1 MDGKLPQT
9 FLQGLLSGFGHPVI
23 GVDHLAAIVGV
34 GILAALAGRSA
45 AVVLA
50 FSVAVIA
57 GVGLHLSRIDLPAS
71 ELFVGLTTLLIGA
84 LVILR
89 QSMSAGRALLLF
101 AIAGL
106 VHGYALGESIVG
118 AEASPLMAYLL
129 GLLVMQT
136 AIGVV
141 VYAAVRSL
149 VALAGAHDRP
159 HDRGRAGGDV
169 RAASPRQR
177 RQVSP
182 DVTTTILYVCVTCR
196 GNPATADRRARC
208 PASRRT
214 IAGGGRAAARRRR
227 RQGHRGGAGQ
237 LPVEL
242 PARLQCGRVGVGQ
255 VDLRDRRPRS
265 RSACRRRHRFCPP
278 HRAHAEGV
286 PEWRDRPEHVRKH
299 TIARVPPVKPAAPS
313 LLPSQ
318 EQP

>member
-1 MDGKLPQT
+1 MSASRRLGMLAIMMVIAEPAWAHHVMDGKLPQT

-57 GVGLHLSRIDLPAS
+57 GVSLHLAKIDLPAS

-101 AIAGL
+101 ALAGL

-129 GLLVMQT
+129 GLLIMQT

-149 VALAGAHDRP
+149 ARWPARTTGLTVAGVLVALAG
-159 HDRGRAGGDV
+159 GI
-169 RAASPRQR
+169 
-177 RQVSP
+177 
-182 DVTTTILYVCVTCR
+182 TT
-196 GNPATADRRARC
+196 
-208 PASRRT
+208 
-214 IAGGGRAAARRRR
+214 AAA
-227 RQGHRGGAGQ
+227 AG
-237 LPVEL
+237 L
-242 PARLQCGRVGVGQ
+242 A
-255 VDLRDRRPRS
+255 
-265 RSACRRRHRFCPP
+265 
-278 HRAHAEGV
+278 
-286 PEWRDRPEHVRKH
+286 
-299 TIARVPPVKPAAPS
+299 
-313 LLPSQ
+313 
-318 EQP
+318 

>member
-1 MDGKLPQT
+1 MAASRRLGVLAIVMMIAEPAWAHHVMDGKLPQT

-118 AEASPLMAYLL
+118 AEASPLVAYLL

-149 VALAGAHDRP
+149 SRWPAR
-159 HDRGRAGGDV
+159 
-169 RAASPRQR
+169 
-177 RQVSP
+177 
-182 DVTTTILYVCVTCR
+182 TTGL
-196 GNPATADRRARC
+196 
-208 PASRRT
+208 T
-214 IAGGGRAAARRRR
+214 IAGVLVAIAGGIATAAA
-227 RQGHRGGAGQ
+227 AG
-237 LPVEL
+237 L
-242 PARLQCGRVGVGQ
+242 A
-255 VDLRDRRPRS
+255 
-265 RSACRRRHRFCPP
+265 
-278 HRAHAEGV
+278 
-286 PEWRDRPEHVRKH
+286 
-299 TIARVPPVKPAAPS
+299 
-313 LLPSQ
+313 
-318 EQP
+318 

>member
-1 MDGKLPQT
+1 MAASRRLGVLAIMMMIAEPAWAHHPMGGKLPQT

-57 GVGLHLSRIDLPAS
+57 GVGLHLSSIDLPAS

-118 AEASPLMAYLL
+118 AEASPLVAYLL
-129 GLLVMQT
+129 GLLVIQT

-149 VALAGAHDRP
+149 ARWPARTTGLTIAGVLVALAG
-159 HDRGRAGGDV
+159 G
-169 RAASPRQR
+169 
-177 RQVSP
+177 
-182 DVTTTILYVCVTCR
+182 I
-196 GNPATADRRARC
+196 ATA
-208 PASRRT
+208 
-214 IAGGGRAAARRRR
+214 AAA
-227 RQGHRGGAGQ
+227 GLA
-237 LPVEL
+237 
-242 PARLQCGRVGVGQ
+242 
-255 VDLRDRRPRS
+255 
-265 RSACRRRHRFCPP
+265 
-278 HRAHAEGV
+278 
-286 PEWRDRPEHVRKH
+286 
-299 TIARVPPVKPAAPS
+299 
-313 LLPSQ
+313 
-318 EQP
+318 

>member
-1 MDGKLPQT
+1 MAASRRLGVLAIAMMIAEPAWAHHVMDGKLPQT

-149 VALAGAHDRP
+149 SRWPAR
-159 HDRGRAGGDV
+159 
-169 RAASPRQR
+169 
-177 RQVSP
+177 
-182 DVTTTILYVCVTCR
+182 TTGL
-196 GNPATADRRARC
+196 
-208 PASRRT
+208 T
-214 IAGGGRAAARRRR
+214 IAGVLVAIAGGIATAAA
-227 RQGHRGGAGQ
+227 AG
-237 LPVEL
+237 L
-242 PARLQCGRVGVGQ
+242 A
-255 VDLRDRRPRS
+255 
-265 RSACRRRHRFCPP
+265 
-278 HRAHAEGV
+278 
-286 PEWRDRPEHVRKH
+286 
-299 TIARVPPVKPAAPS
+299 
-313 LLPSQ
+313 
-318 EQP
+318 

>member
-1 MDGKLPQT
+1 MAASRRLGVLVLMMMVAGPAWAHHPMDGKLPQT

-89 QSMSAGRALLLF
+89 QSMSVGRALLLF
-101 AIAGL
+101 ALAGL

-118 AEASPLMAYLL
+118 AEASPLVAYLL

-149 VALAGAHDRP
+149 TRWPARAAGLTVAGVLVALAG
-159 HDRGRAGGDV
+159 G
-169 RAASPRQR
+169 
-177 RQVSP
+177 
-182 DVTTTILYVCVTCR
+182 I
-196 GNPATADRRARC
+196 ATA
-208 PASRRT
+208 
-214 IAGGGRAAARRRR
+214 AAA
-227 RQGHRGGAGQ
+227 GLA
-237 LPVEL
+237 
-242 PARLQCGRVGVGQ
+242 
-255 VDLRDRRPRS
+255 
-265 RSACRRRHRFCPP
+265 
-278 HRAHAEGV
+278 
-286 PEWRDRPEHVRKH
+286 
-299 TIARVPPVKPAAPS
+299 
-313 LLPSQ
+313 
-318 EQP
+318 